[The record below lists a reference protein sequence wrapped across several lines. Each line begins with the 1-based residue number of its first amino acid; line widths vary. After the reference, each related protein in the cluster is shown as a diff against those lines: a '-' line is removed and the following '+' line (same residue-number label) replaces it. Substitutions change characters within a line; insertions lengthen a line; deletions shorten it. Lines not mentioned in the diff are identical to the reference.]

1 MKKFQFLFIS
11 TYINMLL
18 YLLLDVSSTIIY
30 WIIKNLGLGV
40 YYSISYLYYG
50 NELSEEEKEKKKL
63 LEIMI
68 NQKEDID
75 EIKKIIQELKKKN

>member
-50 NELSEEEKEKKKL
+50 NELSEEEKEKKL

>member
-1 MKKFQFLFIS
+1 
-11 TYINMLL
+11 MLL
-18 YLLLDVSSTIIY
+18 YLLLDASSTIIY

-40 YYSISYLYYG
+40 YYSISYLFYG
-50 NELSEEEKEKKKL
+50 NQLSEEEKEKKEL

-75 EIKKIIQELKKKN
+75 EIKKFIHELKKKN